1 MSQKSKSMPIIG
13 AIVVIIIG
21 LALAYWI
28 TRGTDT
34 APTIPPDRTNTEET
48 LPAQPAD
55 PSPSPVQQ
63 QQSQ

>member
-13 AIVVIIIG
+13 AIVVVILG
-21 LALAYWI
+21 LAIGYWI
-28 TRGTDT
+28 TRGPDT
-34 APTIPPDRTNTEET
+34 APTNPPDRTSTEET